1 MKTIITYGTFDLFH
15 IGHVNLLSRAKALG
29 DRLIVA
35 VSTDEFNQ
43 QKGKTT
49 LVPFEHRA
57 AVVAS
62 CRYVDLVIAESSWAQ
77 KVTDIQKYAVDIFVI
92 GDDWQGKFD
101 ELKAFCEV
109 QYLPRT
115 RNISSSSIK
124 QAMLVLNQV
133 HKELF
138 S

>member
-15 IGHVNLLSRAKALG
+15 IGHVNLLSRAKGLG
-29 DRLIVA
+29 DRLIVG
-35 VSTDEFNQ
+35 VSTDEFNL

-62 CRYVDLVIAESSWAQ
+62 CRYVDQVIAETSWQQ
-77 KVTDIQKYAVDIFVI
+77 KEEDIRQFGVDIFVI
-92 GDDWQGKFD
+92 GDDWSSKFD

-109 QYLPRT
+109 RYLSRT

-124 QAMLVLNQV
+124 QAMQVLAQLD
-133 HKELF
+133 KELR
-138 S
+138 

>member
-35 VSTDEFNQ
+35 VSTDEFNL

-62 CRYVDLVIAESSWAQ
+62 CRYVDQVIAEASWEQ
-77 KVTDIQKYAVDIFVI
+77 KVLDIRQFSVDLFVI

-109 QYLPRT
+109 LYLPRT

-124 QAMLVLNQV
+124 QAMQVLAQLD
-133 HKELF
+133 KELR
-138 S
+138 

>member
-1 MKTIITYGTFDLFH
+1 MQAGVMKTIITYGTFDLFH
-15 IGHVNLLSRAKALG
+15 VGHVNLLSRAKALG

-62 CRYVDLVIAESSWAQ
+62 CRYVVM
-77 KVTDIQKYAVDIFVI
+77 
-92 GDDWQGKFD
+92 
-101 ELKAFCEV
+101 
-109 QYLPRT
+109 
-115 RNISSSSIK
+115 SIW
-124 QAMLVLNQV
+124 
-133 HKELF
+133 
-138 S
+138 

>member
-62 CRYVDLVIAESSWAQ
+62 CRYVDLVIAESSWSQ

-101 ELKAFCEV
+101 DLKALCEV
-109 QYLPRT
+109 QYLSRT
-115 RNISSSSIK
+115 RNISSTSIK
-124 QAMLVLNQV
+124 QAMQVLAQLD
-133 HKELF
+133 KELR
-138 S
+138 

>member
-115 RNISSSSIK
+115 RNISSTSIK
-124 QAMLVLNQV
+124 QAMQVLAQLD
-133 HKELF
+133 KELR
-138 S
+138 